1 MTCHIRQSN
10 KLAKVHAGVT
20 GNKPKETPRL
30 KSKCWFTLL
39 DLYPQTIP
47 PPNQSCSSHPLISP
61 PQLGHALCFPHP
73 ATSYQ
78 MLLCL
83 SSATLSWCRADL
95 AGFEGCRGYLCRYR
109 AAHTPKEMQKPLF
122 SLAPM
127 QWKKTG
133 KKFYLFSL
141 SHSSKIKARERLPLP
156 HWLPFWEI

>member
-1 MTCHIRQSN
+1 MLVSQQKQTKRDSQI
-10 KLAKVHAGVT
+10 KIK
-20 GNKPKETPRL
+20 RL
-30 KSKCWFTLL
+30 V
-39 DLYPQTIP
+39 YPVGPLPTNHRL
-47 PPNQSCSSHPLISP
+47 PNQSCCSHPLISP
-61 PQLGHALCFPHP
+61 PQLGHALCFPHL

-109 AAHTPKEMQKPLF
+109 AAHTPKEVQKPLF